1 MAVAPQP
8 GNDSQSSVKRGPGRP
23 KKSERDTAIEVQ
35 KAIEK
40 KKRDIGPGI
49 DRGGATLAN
58 PKRRTG
64 FIDDE
69 DFEKL
74 VDDTA

>member
-1 MAVAPQP
+1 MAVAPQV
-8 GNDSQSSVKRGPGRP
+8 GNDPHSLVKKGPGRP
-23 KKSERDTAIEVQ
+23 KKSERDTAVEVQ

-40 KKRDIGPGI
+40 KKREIGPGI

-64 FIDDE
+64 FVDDE
-69 DFEKL
+69 DFEEIIKNG
-74 VDDTA
+74 

>member
-1 MAVAPQP
+1 MSNDPQP
-8 GNDSQSSVKRGPGRP
+8 LVKRGPGRL
-23 KKSERDTAIEVQ
+23 KKSEKDTAIEEQ
-35 KAIEK
+35 KAVER

-69 DFEKL
+69 EFEEI
-74 VDDTA
+74 VENN